1 MIITA
6 ATNCGPGSAAVE
18 KRLRAL
24 RAGTVRGFEEKIA
37 NGGRRLPPRTSAHAL
52 ALFYS
57 ATLQGMSAQARD
69 GATREELQTIVRAAL
84 CAWPP

>member
-1 MIITA
+1 
-6 ATNCGPGSAAVE
+6 
-18 KRLRAL
+18 
-24 RAGTVRGFEEKIA
+24 
-37 NGGRRLPPRTSAHAL
+37 L